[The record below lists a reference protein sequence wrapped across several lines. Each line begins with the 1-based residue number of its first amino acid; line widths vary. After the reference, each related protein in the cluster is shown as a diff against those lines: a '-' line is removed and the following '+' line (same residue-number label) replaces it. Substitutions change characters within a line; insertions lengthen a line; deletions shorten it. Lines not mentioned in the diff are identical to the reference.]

1 MKMKNIFLAKK
12 KEALRIYS
20 LSFIGVLGQTGSA
33 VMLTKSMDMLINQE
47 ISGFVLNI
55 ILSISCWLI
64 ALIVVYFN
72 NLNQE
77 KFIQAVASD
86 LRLHVANQIKR
97 IELTSIEK
105 FNSSYY
111 VNMIISDLPLI
122 EKGISNHFVI
132 VISLFSIGLASI
144 TMIYFHF
151 SIFLTAVIFG
161 SLLLILPTIFQ
172 KEIKQKM
179 SEVSTENEKLH
190 KNITNWFEGV
200 SELASFNSINLLDII
215 IKKQSASMTE
225 KKVAQTKLNSRM
237 TLVIALL
244 NIMSQFVIITLTG
257 LLAINNLVTFGA
269 IFAVGNLASQLFTPL
284 SDISTRYSDIFATK
298 SLLEKVRPEKS
309 AVKKIT
315 SHPLK
320 KGILLKNLSYQY
332 PDKTINYPDIFLE
345 KGGNYLLK
353 GSSGAGKSTL
363 LGVIN
368 GSLENY
374 QGEVYWDYRS
384 YRQLDPRE
392 LKNSLTN
399 VSQKITI
406 FNTSVK
412 KNIILESAFDQVLF
426 EDVIKKSCLS
436 KTIEELVLKEETLL
450 DSEEELLSGGELQ
463 RITVARALYHKKQLI
478 LLDEATASLDRETA
492 DIIESFMFNDLE
504 LTVLLI
510 THNISQKIND
520 YQVKIIDLDS

>member
-86 LRLHVANQIKR
+86 LRLNVANQIKR

-111 VNMIISDLPLI
+111 VNMIMSDLPLI
-122 EKGISNHFVI
+122 ETGISNHFVI

-179 SEVSTENEKLH
+179 SEVSTENEKLQ

-200 SELASFNSINLLDII
+200 PELASFNSINLLDII
-215 IKKQSASMTE
+215 IRKQSASMTE
-225 KKVAQTKLNSRM
+225 KKWLKQNS
-237 TLVIALL
+237 IA
-244 NIMSQFVIITLTG
+244 
-257 LLAINNLVTFGA
+257 
-269 IFAVGNLASQLFTPL
+269 
-284 SDISTRYSDIFATK
+284 
-298 SLLEKVRPEKS
+298 E
-309 AVKKIT
+309 
-315 SHPLK
+315 
-320 KGILLKNLSYQY
+320 
-332 PDKTINYPDIFLE
+332 
-345 KGGNYLLK
+345 
-353 GSSGAGKSTL
+353 
-363 LGVIN
+363 
-368 GSLENY
+368 
-374 QGEVYWDYRS
+374 
-384 YRQLDPRE
+384 
-392 LKNSLTN
+392 
-399 VSQKITI
+399 
-406 FNTSVK
+406 
-412 KNIILESAFDQVLF
+412 
-426 EDVIKKSCLS
+426 
-436 KTIEELVLKEETLL
+436 
-450 DSEEELLSGGELQ
+450 
-463 RITVARALYHKKQLI
+463 
-478 LLDEATASLDRETA
+478 
-492 DIIESFMFNDLE
+492 
-504 LTVLLI
+504 
-510 THNISQKIND
+510 
-520 YQVKIIDLDS
+520 

>member
-1 MKMKNIFLAKK
+1 M
-12 KEALRIYS
+12 
-20 LSFIGVLGQTGSA
+20 
-33 VMLTKSMDMLINQE
+33 
-47 ISGFVLNI
+47 
-55 ILSISCWLI
+55 
-64 ALIVVYFN
+64 
-72 NLNQE
+72 
-77 KFIQAVASD
+77 
-86 LRLHVANQIKR
+86 
-97 IELTSIEK
+97 
-105 FNSSYY
+105 
-111 VNMIISDLPLI
+111 
-122 EKGISNHFVI
+122 
-132 VISLFSIGLASI
+132 
-144 TMIYFHF
+144 
-151 SIFLTAVIFG
+151 
-161 SLLLILPTIFQ
+161 
-172 KEIKQKM
+172 
-179 SEVSTENEKLH
+179 
-190 KNITNWFEGV
+190 
-200 SELASFNSINLLDII
+200 
-215 IKKQSASMTE
+215 
-225 KKVAQTKLNSRM
+225 
-237 TLVIALL
+237 
-244 NIMSQFVIITLTG
+244 
-257 LLAINNLVTFGA
+257 
-269 IFAVGNLASQLFTPL
+269 
-284 SDISTRYSDIFATK
+284 
-298 SLLEKVRPEKS
+298 
-309 AVKKIT
+309 
-315 SHPLK
+315 
-320 KGILLKNLSYQY
+320 LKNLSYQY

-374 QGEVYWDYRS
+374 QGEVYWDDRS